1 MITAGSRV
9 MPQTALADPFL
20 RALLRGAPRHSR
32 KGPIALAAGRFDR
45 DVLRWGLIALV
56 RVRSQELR
64 S

>member
-45 DVLRWGLIALV
+45 DALRWGLIALV
-56 RVRSQELR
+56 RVRSEGSR

>member
-1 MITAGSRV
+1 

-32 KGPIALAAGRFDR
+32 KGPIALAAGGFDG

-56 RVRSQELR
+56 RVRTQE
-64 S
+64 SSS

>member
-32 KGPIALAAGRFDR
+32 KGPIALAAGGFDR
-45 DVLRWGLIALV
+45 DALRWGLIALV
-56 RVRSQELR
+56 RVRTQESRL
-64 S
+64 